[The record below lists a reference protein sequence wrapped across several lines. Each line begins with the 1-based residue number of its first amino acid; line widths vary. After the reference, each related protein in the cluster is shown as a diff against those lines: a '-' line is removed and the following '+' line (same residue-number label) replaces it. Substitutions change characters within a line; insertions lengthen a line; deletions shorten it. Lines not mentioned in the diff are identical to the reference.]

1 MVGPISEFCQT
12 DTFKY
17 VGRYILLRAHFFF
30 KIKQTC
36 LEWSLVVV
44 NVYTTT
50 DEHEVMR
57 IANITFGSDDIKA
70 RLAIMNLI
78 F

>member
-44 NVYTTT
+44 FV
-50 DEHEVMR
+50 
-57 IANITFGSDDIKA
+57 
-70 RLAIMNLI
+70 
-78 F
+78 